1 MSGAK
6 SAMSAWFHHQFSAV
20 STEEME
26 NERCLHIPAKKP
38 YMMPMTTTLATLLSP
53 IIPSMSTV
61 HATVDARVIFST
73 PSLPAKKPGERR
85 PTKLDTFMITSC
97 AST

>member
-6 SAMSAWFHHQFSAV
+6 SAMSVWSRHQFSAV
-20 STEEME
+20 STEEMG
-26 NERCLHIPAKKP
+26 NGRCLHMPAKKP
-38 YMMPMTTTLATLLSP
+38 YMTPMTTTLAMLLSP

-61 HATVDARVIFST
+61 HTIVDARVIFST

-97 AST
+97 ART